1 MTFYQGVWYCKYDF
15 LISHQQII
23 GPELYEFFFQVSQ
36 VSLRSI
42 CKNIRWSG
50 FCSGLEWSL
59 TGVWKLLEIRL
70 KEIKFLHW
78 HNSLQQSEILPLYFI
93 HIFFSLFSSF
103 IWSWTCSSFSM
114 LYILQFGMLAF
125 LRILFFFF
133 PKGFQLTFPLPPL
146 LLNFPHVNG
155 SYMVFTSLLPFSKTC
170 PHYIS
175 LLACG
180 FTLLPDRSHCLQ
192 LKLSRIPQTLLR
204 VQSRRKLVPGF
215 CVGTVFPQ
223 NLTQALC

>member
-1 MTFYQGVWYCKYDF
+1 MFYPYLFFHCF
-15 LISHQQII
+15 LLLFDHGHALLSAC
-23 GPELYEFFFQVSQ
+23 FTSS
-36 VSLRSI
+36 SLACWHS
-42 CKNIRWSG
+42 
-50 FCSGLEWSL
+50 LES
-59 TGVWKLLEIRL
+59 
-70 KEIKFLHW
+70 
-78 HNSLQQSEILPLYFI
+78 
-93 HIFFSLFSSF
+93 
-103 IWSWTCSSFSM
+103 
-114 LYILQFGMLAF
+114 
-125 LRILFFFF
+125 FFFF

-192 LKLSRIPQTLLR
+192 LKISRIPQTILR

>member
-1 MTFYQGVWYCKYDF
+1 MNFF
-15 LISHQQII
+15 L
-23 GPELYEFFFQVSQ
+23 QVSQ

-78 HNSLQQSEILPLYFI
+78 HNSLQQSEILPLCFI
-93 HIFFSLFSSF
+93 RIFFSLFSSF

-133 PKGFQLTFPLPPL
+133 LK
-146 LLNFPHVNG
+146 V
-155 SYMVFTSLLPFSKTC
+155 SSLLSHYHHCYLIFLMLMVVTWFSPLCCPFPKRALTT
-170 PHYIS
+170 
-175 LLACG
+175 
-180 FTLLPDRSHCLQ
+180 F
-192 LKLSRIPQTLLR
+192 LS
-204 VQSRRKLVPGF
+204 
-215 CVGTVFPQ
+215 
-223 NLTQALC
+223 

>member
-1 MTFYQGVWYCKYDF
+1 MNFF
-15 LISHQQII
+15 L
-23 GPELYEFFFQVSQ
+23 QVSQ
-36 VSLRSI
+36 VSLGSI

-78 HNSLQQSEILPLYFI
+78 HNSLQQSEILPLCFI
-93 HIFFSLFSSF
+93 HIFFFIVFFFYLIMDMLFF
-103 IWSWTCSSFSM
+103 QHALHPPVWHAGIP
-114 LYILQFGMLAF
+114 QNP
-125 LRILFFFF
+125 FFFF

-223 NLTQALC
+223 NLTQALCQGFASAGTVFFGFADLQYHLLLL